1 MITPDNGE
9 QFAIEDGTG
18 DAGGN
23 VDMLREIAQTLVN
36 FEIGFEILPGT
47 AGPAGE
53 ADLNPYE
60 FESDDMWVSG
70 E

>member
-9 QFAIEDGTG
+9 KFAIEDGTA
-18 DAGGN
+18 DAEGN
-23 VDMLREIAQTLVN
+23 VDILGEIAQTLVN

>member
-1 MITPDNGE
+1 
-9 QFAIEDGTG
+9 
-18 DAGGN
+18 
-23 VDMLREIAQTLVN
+23 MLREIAQTLVN